1 MEWISQIL
9 PESLVA
15 STRPFVCPL
24 VKEVFPC
31 GSSSLYNR
39 WNREEALLYNGAR
52 VCKIKVEELVGKKA
66 YFLTCPGMELESS
79 IGIEERVHLWL
90 GRDEVRNA

>member
-1 MEWISQIL
+1 MEWISQRL

-24 VKEVFPC
+24 VNEVFPC

-39 WNREEALLYNGAR
+39 WNKEEALLYNGAR
-52 VCKIKVEELVGKKA
+52 VCKIEVEGMVKQTSC
-66 YFLTCPGMELESS
+66 LTCPGMELGSS
-79 IGIEERVHLWL
+79 IGIVERVHFWL
-90 GRDEVRNA
+90 GRAEVRNA

>member
-1 MEWISQIL
+1 M
-9 PESLVA
+9 
-15 STRPFVCPL
+15 CPL

-39 WNREEALLYNGAR
+39 WNREEVLLYNGAR
-52 VCKIKVEELVGKKA
+52 VCKIEVEAMVKQSE
-66 YFLTCPGMELESS
+66 FLTCPGMELGSS

-90 GRDEVRNA
+90 GSAEVRNA

>member
-1 MEWISQIL
+1 MEWISQRL

-24 VKEVFPC
+24 VNEVFPC
-31 GSSSLYNR
+31 GSSSLYKR
-39 WNREEALLYNGAR
+39 WNREEELLYNGAR
-52 VCKIKVEELVGKKA
+52 VYKIKVEGMVKQTLL
-66 YFLTCPGMELESS
+66 LTCPGMELGSS

-90 GRDEVRNA
+90 GRSEVRNA

>member
-52 VCKIKVEELVGKKA
+52 VCKIEVEAMVKQ
-66 YFLTCPGMELESS
+66 T
-79 IGIEERVHLWL
+79 
-90 GRDEVRNA
+90 